1 MLSKTKNFVLIFF
14 IVLTFTPALVSASV
28 VYEQSVWI
36 TGTQGFNF
44 DLPDLVPGSYKS
56 TLTNMSVENE
66 PFFGFDFLGLIVS
79 TGSETLGYIFE
90 PGSFF
95 FEVTPSS
102 STNFFA
108 NVFGDGSGLFD
119 TGLAGIEIS
128 KVPIPAKPVSNR
140 PLPSPKIL
148 AKKFVPELG
157 VTSKKKLPGSKMYPN
172 VSEPVDTISPRKSNP
187 KIDSFFMLMLVRVDL

>member
-1 MLSKTKNFVLIFF
+1 MLYKAKNLILVVVMAVILFP
-14 IVLTFTPALVSASV
+14 TFTNASV
-28 VYEQSVWI
+28 VYEQSLWI

-44 DLPDLVPGSYKS
+44 DLPDLSPGSYKS

-79 TGSETLGYIFE
+79 TGSETLGYVFE

-102 STNFFA
+102 GTNFFA

-128 KVPIPAKPVSNR
+128 KVPIPATLVLFGSGLVGLIGIR
-140 PLPSPKIL
+140 RKIQ
-148 AKKFVPELG
+148 
-157 VTSKKKLPGSKMYPN
+157 
-172 VSEPVDTISPRKSNP
+172 
-187 KIDSFFMLMLVRVDL
+187 

>member
-1 MLSKTKNFVLIFF
+1 MLFKAKNFLLIFF
-14 IVLTFTPALVSASV
+14 VVLILSPAFVSASV

-44 DLPDLVPGSYKS
+44 DLPDLTPGSYKS

-79 TGSETLGYIFE
+79 TGSETLGYIFK

-102 STNFFA
+102 GTNFFA
-108 NVFGDGSGLFD
+108 NIFGDGSGLFD

-128 KVPIPAKPVSNR
+128 KVPIPATLILFASGLVGLIGIR
-140 PLPSPKIL
+140 RKIQ
-148 AKKFVPELG
+148 
-157 VTSKKKLPGSKMYPN
+157 
-172 VSEPVDTISPRKSNP
+172 
-187 KIDSFFMLMLVRVDL
+187 